1 MVEVAVE
8 LIEAVDRRQELVAV
22 AQMVLSDLGSHV
34 AQRPEQIGKSW
45 VFEHEALRRTRQAD
59 SGQTRA
65 HRDLP
70 GDEGGAPGGATGL
83 GVGVSEQYTLAGNA
97 IDVGRAPPHHATV
110 VRTNV
115 EPADIVGED
124 RQNVGEVSGRLRRN
138 RLLSLRTPETR
149 KGD

>member
-22 AQMVLSDLGSHV
+22 AQMVLPDLGGHV
-34 AQRPEQIGKSW
+34 PQRLEQFGKGG
-45 VFEHEALRRTRQAD
+45 VFEAQALWRTRQSD
-59 SGQTRA
+59 RGQARA
-65 HRDLP
+65 HWDLP
-70 GDEGGAPGGATGL
+70 GDEGSAPGGATGL
-83 GVGVSEQYTLAGNA
+83 GVGVGEQYTLAGNA